1 MAIHGGGLAGLETV
15 HAEFVRSRDP
25 LLRER
30 LLLAHRNLA
39 RHLAQLYSHRGEPME
54 DLEQVASMALL
65 QAVDR
70 FDPVHQVAFST
81 YASRVITGELKRHF
95 RDKTWAMHVPR
106 ALQELH
112 LRVRGAVE
120 ELRSDLQRSP
130 TIPEL
135 AEHLAVGEESVLE
148 AMEVGDAYRLA
159 SLDAPL
165 SASEDGTRHTQVGDD
180 DPGMDRVE
188 QRRVLDGLLS
198 RLDGEDQLMVRLYF
212 VDNLSQSQIGAR
224 LGRSQVQVSR
234 RLARVMER
242 LRRLAREASE

>member
-1 MAIHGGGLAGLETV
+1 
-15 HAEFVRSRDP
+15 
-25 LLRER
+25 
-30 LLLAHRNLA
+30 
-39 RHLAQLYSHRGEPME
+39 
-54 DLEQVASMALL
+54 MALL

-70 FDPVHQVAFST
+70 FDPEQQVAFST

-135 AEHLAVGEESVLE
+135 AEHLGVGEEAVLE
-148 AMEVGDAYRLA
+148 AMEVGDAYRLT

-165 SASEDGTRHTQVGDD
+165 ASSEDGSRHTQVGGD

-188 QRRVLDGLLS
+188 QRRVLDDLLS
-198 RLDGEDQLMVRLYF
+198 RLDDED
-212 VDNLSQSQIGAR
+212 
-224 LGRSQVQVSR
+224 
-234 RLARVMER
+234 
-242 LRRLAREASE
+242 REM